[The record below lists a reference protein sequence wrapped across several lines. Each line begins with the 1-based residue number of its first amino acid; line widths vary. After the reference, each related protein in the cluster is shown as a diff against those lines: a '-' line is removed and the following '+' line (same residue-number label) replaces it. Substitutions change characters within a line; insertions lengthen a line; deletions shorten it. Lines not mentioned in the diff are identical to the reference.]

1 MTLILDRFKPV
12 SMHGLSTLA
21 IVLRVRQGGWIKY
34 GSALDLA
41 NYPNLDFF
49 AALWVDLDLRI
60 FSRVAC
66 RTCIVLYGYS
76 FTPANESLGRTPQQS
91 AETVQSRSKT
101 AQESTMQVCA
111 SIKNFSVTRAYTYMG
126 M

>member
-12 SMHGLSTLA
+12 SVHGLSTLA
-21 IVLRVRQGGWIKY
+21 IVLRFKS

-41 NYPNLDFF
+41 NNPNLDFF
-49 AALWVDLDLRI
+49 ATLWVDLDLRI
-60 FSRVAC
+60 FSRLAC
-66 RTCIVLYGYS
+66 RTCIVFYEYS

-91 AETVQSRSKT
+91 AETVQSRSKA
-101 AQESTMQVCA
+101 AQELTMQVCA
-111 SIKNFSVTRAYTYMG
+111 SIKNFSVTRAYTYRG